1 MRKPQDGRAPARQ
14 GSCMGTER
22 PRLCVSLHDVAPA
35 TLEDCRRALD
45 FLDQR
50 CIGPV
55 SLLVVPQYHGRVRAD
70 REQRFLDFT
79 RSRVSMGDEVVLHGF
94 THQDTAAASAG
105 VRDWLER
112 HVYAAGEGEFSRLDA
127 STARTRI
134 LRGLAVLRAAGWSPN
149 GFVAPAWLMS
159 QGTVEA
165 LESLPLDYYS
175 TRTAICH
182 LKSERVIPAPS
193 LVASARGCGRRALSG
208 AWNHAL
214 LAMQRGAPVLRLALH
229 PADIRY
235 PAIVRL
241 WSSMLEQ
248 LSDREVVTEGCLV
261 AGTLDGVRRRSGSTS
276 TRSRMLRPGPHA
288 QGVGDQPA
296 R

>member
-1 MRKPQDGRAPARQ
+1 
-14 GSCMGTER
+14 MGTER

-55 SLLVVPQYHGRVRAD
+55 SLLVVPQYHGRGRAD
-70 REQRFLDFT
+70 RERRFLDFT

-94 THQDTAAASAG
+94 THQDSAAVSAG

-112 HVYAAGEGEFSRLDA
+112 RVYAAGAGEFSRLDA

-134 LRGLAVLRAAGWSPN
+134 LKGLAVLRAAGWSPK
-149 GFVAPAWLMS
+149 GFVAPGWLMS
-159 QGTVEA
+159 QGTIEA
-165 LESLPLDYYS
+165 LESLSLDYYS
-175 TRTAICH
+175 TRAAICH
-182 LKSERVIPAPS
+182 LKSERIVTAPS
-193 LVASARGCGRRALSG
+193 FVVSSRVRGRRALSLV
-208 AWNHAL
+208 WNNVL
-214 LAMQRGAPVLRLALH
+214 LAMQRGAPVLRVALH

-235 PAIVRL
+235 PAVMRL
-241 WSSMLEQ
+241 WRSMLEQ
-248 LSDREVVTEGCLV
+248 LSEREIVTEGCLV
-261 AGTLDGVRRRSGSTS
+261 EAMLDGARRGSVSSS
-276 TRSRMLRPGPHA
+276 TMTRLLRPRPHA
-288 QGVGDQPA
+288 QGVGDQLA